1 MPLTSIFLFK
11 LNNSGYQHAM
21 KAGIWLDIS
30 DSTTNHQLPTNKQ
43 CLQRFSWINKAKKNN
58 NNKKMIWY
66 SIWANIWSL
75 NTQYGLSGN
84 ELKMLWP
91 VGPFESLQIMRAVDK
106 HRPFVQLLYLWMS
119 SISAFP
125 FIPSR
130 MEAEEGPLRRR
141 PFKTTAT
148 QSWSFC

>member
-30 DSTTNHQLPTNKQ
+30 DLTTNHQLPTNKQ
-43 CLQRFSWINKAKKNN
+43 CLQRFPLINKKNN
-58 NNKKMIWY
+58 NNKKDMILHL
-66 SIWANIWSL
+66 SL

-84 ELKMLWP
+84 ELKMLWT
-91 VGPFESLQIMRAVDK
+91 VGPFESLQIMRVVDK
-106 HRPFVQLLYLWMS
+106 HPPFVQLLYLWMS
-119 SISAFP
+119 SISALP

-141 PFKTTAT
+141 PFKPTAT

>member
-1 MPLTSIFLFK
+1 MIPHLRE
-11 LNNSGYQHAM
+11 H
-21 KAGIWLDIS
+21 LDPH
-30 DSTTNHQLPTNKQ
+30 TP
-43 CLQRFSWINKAKKNN
+43 
-58 NNKKMIWY
+58 
-66 SIWANIWSL
+66 
-75 NTQYGLSGN
+75 YGFSGN
-84 ELKMLWP
+84 ELKMLP
-91 VGPFESLQIMRAVDK
+91 TAGPFQSLQIMRVDDK
-106 HRPFVQLLYLWMS
+106 HPPFVQLLYLWMS